1 LYVLLVAI
9 WVVVFRLGQGRWLLL
24 SGLATGRLWWWRKG
38 TVDDDDGVCGCSSQ
52 LFASENGRT
61 VLHLDGWFGG

>member
-24 SGLATGRLWWWRKG
+24 HVLAMGRLWWWRKG
-38 TVDDDDGVCGCSSQ
+38 TAGDDDSVCGYSSQ
-52 LFASENGRT
+52 LFALEIGRT
-61 VLHLDGWFGG
+61 VLHLDGWFDG